1 MGSGQ
6 FRLGKAGSSTRAG
19 RGASGGGE
27 GALEG
32 WNLGGVKQPWRN
44 PARSS
49 AVGSVVARG
58 KKRKSSEKMGFGLS
72 FIGEHCSV
80 EERERESGHRSELRW
95 TGGAVVPFGCAWRPL
110 GTSCPMWQD
119 EERPAEAARAV
130 GEAARRHVGERRAAQ
145 ACSGS
150 GSGRR

>member
-32 WNLGGVKQPWRN
+32 WNLGRVDQPWRN
-44 PARSS
+44 PARSA

-58 KKRKSSEKMGFGLS
+58 KKRK
-72 FIGEHCSV
+72 
-80 EERERESGHRSELRW
+80 
-95 TGGAVVPFGCAWRPL
+95 
-110 GTSCPMWQD
+110 Q
-119 EERPAEAARAV
+119 ARK
-130 GEAARRHVGERRAAQ
+130 
-145 ACSGS
+145 SGS
-150 GSGRR
+150 GQAL